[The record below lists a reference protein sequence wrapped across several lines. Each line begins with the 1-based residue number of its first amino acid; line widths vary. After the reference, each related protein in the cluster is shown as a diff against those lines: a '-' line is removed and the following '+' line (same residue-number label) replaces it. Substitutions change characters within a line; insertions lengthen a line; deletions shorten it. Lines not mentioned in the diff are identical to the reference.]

1 MLPNTLQL
9 RTSDARQPIIDAL
22 VALHTR
28 TVDTEAGYE
37 KMLEKA
43 EPEFRPV
50 VEGFHDLH
58 SAHAA
63 RIAGML
69 AEKGYMVDGD
79 GSMMGAI
86 NRTVVAVRSFFD
98 EIDADTMTAI
108 RNGEEH
114 VLTAFGEALMQPLP
128 QEDVVQLG
136 AMRDELIALLG
147 RSPDAVAT
155 SGPTV

>member
-1 MLPNTLQL
+1 MMPPP
-9 RTSDARQPIIDAL
+9 TSLVTPSGDQPIIDAL
-22 VALHTR
+22 MALHTR
-28 TVDTEAGYE
+28 TVDTQTGYE

-50 VEGFHDLH
+50 VEGFYDLH

-63 RIAGML
+63 RIAGIL
-69 AEKGYMVDGD
+69 AAKGHMVDGD

-136 AMRDELIALLG
+136 AMRDELIALLD
-147 RSPDAVAT
+147 RSPDAVAAP
-155 SGPTV
+155 GRIA